1 MVPIFQELHT
11 EKPAAA
17 RHREGCISAIL
28 KLSLTA
34 VPRTQWSTPETW
46 CSRLFHRCIGRVGE
60 GGDAY
65 DVGTIRG
72 SWNFWRDATSGKG
85 WWAAQDSNL
94 RPAD

>member
-34 VPRTQWSTPETW
+34 VPRTQSTTPETR
-46 CSRLFHRCIGRVGE
+46 CSTLFNRRSIPVGE
-60 GGDAY
+60 GCDAY
-65 DVGTIRG
+65 
-72 SWNFWRDATSGKG
+72 
-85 WWAAQDSNL
+85 
-94 RPAD
+94 

>member
-72 SWNFWRDATSGKG
+72 ILELLEGRNEWKRLVGRAGLEPAT
-85 WWAAQDSNL
+85 
-94 RPAD
+94 R